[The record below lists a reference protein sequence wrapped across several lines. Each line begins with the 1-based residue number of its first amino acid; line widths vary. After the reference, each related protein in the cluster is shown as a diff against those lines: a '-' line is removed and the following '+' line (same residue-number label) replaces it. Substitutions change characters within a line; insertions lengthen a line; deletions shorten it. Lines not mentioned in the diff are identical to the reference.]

1 MDERL
6 RLTMEALEE
15 ALVETEARTAKIEQE
30 LANPF
35 LKTELR
41 NKHKKTIASYGEITD
56 KLKNQ
61 LRALKK
67 LGDISSEE
75 LEELKNRG

>member
-6 RLTMEALEE
+6 KLTMEALEK
-15 ALVETEARTAKIEQE
+15 ALVETEARTAKIEEE
-30 LANPF
+30 LTNPF
-35 LKTELR
+35 LKTEMR
-41 NKHKKTIASYGEITD
+41 SKHKKTIASYVEIAG

-75 LEELKNRG
+75 LEELKNRR

>member
-6 RLTMEALEE
+6 KLTMEALEKALAE
-15 ALVETEARTAKIEQE
+15 AEARTAKIEEE
-30 LANPF
+30 LTNPF

-41 NKHKKTIASYGEITD
+41 NKHKKTIASYGEITG

-67 LGDISSEE
+67 LSDISSEE
-75 LEELKNRG
+75 LDELKNRR